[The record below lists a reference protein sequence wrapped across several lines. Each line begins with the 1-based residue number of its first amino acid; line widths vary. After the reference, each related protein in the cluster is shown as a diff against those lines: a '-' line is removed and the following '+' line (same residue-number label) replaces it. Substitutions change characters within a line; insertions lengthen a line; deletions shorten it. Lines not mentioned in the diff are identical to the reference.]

1 MASDVKAKVL
11 NNAVI
16 VVGHPRSGTS
26 LVCQLL
32 ESAGVDFPSD
42 FDGDEYNI
50 GGYYE
55 MEESKRLS
63 KQLIEKAMTVKNTVM
78 MNKIVDRLNECEDR
92 SGLKLV
98 RIPAIFF
105 YRHIARELKAVFIF
119 RNPADV
125 KASLYRRGISS
136 FTPGWFD
143 NNNALIAAYEN
154 IEESFITSYETLIA
168 GGEKVKKLFSSIG
181 LEIDLGLVEERERT
195 QQKSRVVV
203 TPAEEKMYR
212 TLQELEEECLKGI

>member
-105 YRHIARELKAVFIF
+105 
-119 RNPADV
+119 
-125 KASLYRRGISS
+125 
-136 FTPGWFD
+136 
-143 NNNALIAAYEN
+143 
-154 IEESFITSYETLIA
+154 
-168 GGEKVKKLFSSIG
+168 
-181 LEIDLGLVEERERT
+181 
-195 QQKSRVVV
+195 
-203 TPAEEKMYR
+203 
-212 TLQELEEECLKGI
+212 